1 MIVTEAE
8 ALQLL
13 QLQLIENGF
22 FCVWHKKEEC
32 IDYYSILYIL
42 KYNIYNINFMFTF
55 SPPIE
60 IAKK

>member
-32 IDYYSILYIL
+32 IDYYSILYI
-42 KYNIYNINFMFTF
+42 YYNINFMFTF

>member
-42 KYNIYNINFMFTF
+42 
-55 SPPIE
+55 
-60 IAKK
+60 

>member
-32 IDYYSILYIL
+32 IDYYIIQVSQVQLAGFNL
-42 KYNIYNINFMFTF
+42 
-55 SPPIE
+55 
-60 IAKK
+60 

>member
-32 IDYYSILYIL
+32 IDYYIY
-42 KYNIYNINFMFTF
+42 YNIYNINFMFTF

>member
-42 KYNIYNINFMFTF
+42 YYNIYNINFMFTF

>member
-32 IDYYSILYIL
+32 IDYYSILFKFRKLIDNL
-42 KYNIYNINFMFTF
+42 LLGI
-55 SPPIE
+55 
-60 IAKK
+60 

>member
-32 IDYYSILYIL
+32 IDYYIY
-42 KYNIYNINFMFTF
+42 YNIIQVSQVNR
-55 SPPIE
+55 
-60 IAKK
+60 

>member
-42 KYNIYNINFMFTF
+42 QYNIYNINFMFTF